1 MFLLH
6 TKSLKS
12 GVCVIVPAL
21 SSDWPH
27 CRCSQAPVWSW
38 LPHWPVRAPAI
49 CSGDSSVAFY
59 DSVKSLSLVLPFTL
73 IPALIPCWSKSP
85 GSWPLPCFG
94 QKPCGLSLGRVLPFV
109 LFLFFFL
116 SPWPAL
122 GAPAGRISQRFH
134 PCTGLRERT
143 EAEKCKEFS
152 QEAKALSDLGA
163 TPSSASE
170 KGPDP
175 GD

>member
-1 MFLLH
+1 MLYFQLSVQTGH
-6 TKSLKS
+6 TAGARKPLCGS
-12 GVCVIVPAL
+12 
-21 SSDWPH
+21 
-27 CRCSQAPVWSW
+27 R
-38 LPHWPVRAPAI
+38 LPYWTVQAPAI

-94 QKPCGLSLGRVLPFV
+94 QKPCGLSLGWVLPLV

-134 PCTGLRERT
+134 PCTDRAEREDRGG
-143 EAEKCKEFS
+143 EM
-152 QEAKALSDLGA
+152 
-163 TPSSASE
+163 
-170 KGPDP
+170 
-175 GD
+175 